1 MQVVDSIK
9 NKMQNKVA
17 ENPFYGKSALL
28 ALLQQAGQKNTRNI
42 TSQLDAAW
50 RECKGDKVLREAF
63 FVIVFSM
70 GDITNR
76 QHNIFRNKK
85 VDNGGNSMREPF
97 MGAMRWMVKNCPEQ
111 YYAFMKGDLFRQ
123 YSCLFNVL
131 ATQVRT
137 NKGTKQITEV
147 INMLDGVDLAQVA
160 EYVAKIIQSSNP
172 VERSLI
178 AKWLVNPR
186 LSKRQGRDRKTG
198 EKKGSRKLQQKTWEL
213 SVVRTVFYQQ
223 LSEVMKWEVVKHK
236 RNLQFVGMRNWK
248 KEYNGDLESVLFSSG
263 KITEFDE
270 TQFTKWLNT
279 LPSGARYRVRRRLL
293 DGTDK
298 PKGKWTSKFGGDL
311 GQWFLNWEKF
321 KDTAQEEQRVLEEK
335 VRQGDTS
342 EETKEK
348 LQKVKKEAKVNTGAE
363 TLFSTFEKVLAGR
376 MTPTEFN
383 QSAQSILDKIKF
395 EVPVL
400 VIADRSGSMTS
411 HSGGLPMKMAQLA
424 TTLVMLKNPS
434 DELDNVVVTFG
445 SGAHFYTD
453 RSTGVKKNNRFM
465 KGEAVTVNKLVDR
478 EADFITNLTTVSTIV
493 RGMNEGTDLGQV
505 AGAFKRWLDSSADEA
520 ERQVKREAIQSYPV
534 FLVMSDGD
542 LNSGPSAS
550 QSMAQFQQ
558 DMLQWFGWTGVVVV
572 WNVSTDNKPRHDYF
586 QGMQNVVHY
595 FGFNAG
601 IINTIFSKIHDLD
614 IIDVFTP
621 VKSLHESNRY
631 EPVKQNV
638 L

>member
-1 MQVVDSIK
+1 MQVVNSIK
-9 NKMQNKVA
+9 SKMQNKTS
-17 ENPFYGKSALL
+17 ENPFYGKNSLL
-28 ALLQQAGQKNTRNI
+28 SLMQQSGQKNSRDVN
-42 TSQLDAAW
+42 SYLNAAW
-50 RECKGDKVLREAF
+50 KECKDDKTLREAF
-63 FVIVFSM
+63 FIIVFSM

-76 QHNIFRNKK
+76 QHSLFQNKK
-85 VDNGGNSMREPF
+85 VDNGGNSMREAF
-97 MGAMRWMVKNCPEQ
+97 MGAMKWMVKNCPDQ
-111 YYAFMKGDLFRQ
+111 YYEFLKADLFRQ

-131 ATQVRT
+131 GTQVRT
-137 NKGTKQITEV
+137 KKGSKVITEV
-147 INMLDGVDLAQVA
+147 VNMLDGVDLVRVA
-160 EYVAKIIQSSNP
+160 EYVAKIIQSANP

-198 EKKGSRKLQQKTWEL
+198 EKKGSRKLQPKTWEL
-213 SVVRTVFYQQ
+213 SVVRSFFYQE
-223 LSEVMKWEVVKHK
+223 LSTIMKWEVVKHK
-236 RNLQFVGMRNWK
+236 HNLQFVGMRDWK
-248 KEYNGDLESVLFSSG
+248 KQYNGELESVLFSSQ
-263 KITEFDE
+263 KIVEFDE
-270 TQFTKWLNT
+270 TQFAKWLNT

-293 DGTDK
+293 DGNNK
-298 PKGKWTSKFGGDL
+298 PKGEWISNFGGDM
-311 GQWFLNWEKF
+311 GQWFLNWENF

-335 VRQGDTS
+335 VRQGDKS
-342 EETKEK
+342 EETAQK
-348 LQKVKKEAKVNTGAE
+348 LKNVKKEAKVTTGAE
-363 TLFSTFEKVLAGR
+363 TLFSVFEKAVAGR

-383 QSAQSILDKIKF
+383 QLAQSIMDKIKF

-424 TTLVMLKNPS
+424 TTLTMLKNPS

-445 SGAHFYTD
+445 TGADFYTD
-453 RSTGVKKNNRFM
+453 RSTGVKKDNRFM

-478 EADFITNLTTVSTIV
+478 TADFITNLTTVSTIV
-493 RGMNEGTDLGQV
+493 RGMNEGTQFDQV
-505 AGAFKRWLDSSADEA
+505 AGAFKRWLDSSSNEA
-520 ERQVKREAIQSYPV
+520 EKQVKREAIQSYPV
-534 FLVMSDGD
+534 FLVLSDGD
-542 LNSGPSAS
+542 LNNGPSAS
-550 QSMAQFQQ
+550 QSMAKFQQ
-558 DMLQWFGWTGVVVV
+558 DMLQWFGWSGVVVV

-631 EPVKQNV
+631 EPVKQSV